1 MKHINCVN
9 IISKEEWC
17 RAGRYLEVIQ
27 SFPLVTFS
35 FQMYEWRP
43 GAWTWPLQAHPMV
56 PFPLSS
62 GPQPNSRSLV
72 CLWKT
77 QALYYC
83 EFLLLC
89 GLHVL
94 KVHLKK
100 IFCISG
106 FSTNYDWP
114 SPKLVRAILVRFYS
128 YLIRK
133 SFFQNLIKPS
143 VQFILTNTP
152 SYNYVTNN
160 FFLKGQNFCLF
171 MLTLKAAFTEPL
183 RNKKCNTL

>member
-1 MKHINCVN
+1 MQ
-9 IISKEEWC
+9 S
-17 RAGRYLEVIQ
+17 REVPGGDPVL
-27 SFPLVTFS
+27 SLGDFFFS
-35 FQMYEWRP
+35 NVGMETQCMDLAPP
-43 GAWTWPLQAHPMV
+43 GSPNGTLP
-56 PFPLSS
+56 PFFRTPAY
-62 GPQPNSRSLV
+62 SRSLV

-83 EFLLLC
+83 GFLLLC

-94 KVHLKK
+94 KVHLKKK

-133 SFFQNLIKPS
+133 NFFQNLIKPS

-152 SYNYVTNN
+152 SYNYVTNS
-160 FFLKGQNFCLF
+160 FSLKGQNFCLF